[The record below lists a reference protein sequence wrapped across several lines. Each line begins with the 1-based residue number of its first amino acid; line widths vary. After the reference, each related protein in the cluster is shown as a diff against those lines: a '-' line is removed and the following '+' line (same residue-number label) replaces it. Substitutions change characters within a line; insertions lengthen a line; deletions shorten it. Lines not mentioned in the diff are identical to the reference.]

1 MSNVLLACGEKKI
14 ISEISNWFNADR
26 KENSETSLESLDNGF
41 DIFSVSKSSQ
51 LERSGESVIF
61 MQGWMRDHLTRAVIL
76 GQEGFKNWKTNCDN
90 RSEENQQSY
99 EGTYISAVFSNE
111 HISVKNDL
119 FCLFPVIYFVD
130 KNLFV
135 CSDSLYII
143 SEVRKFL
150 SLPCKPNKD
159 VQYSRSWTHGLAC
172 SIMGNETQIQDVYL
186 LSPGKEIFLNF
197 RKTKGTKVLFNT
209 NHTLKEKNLKDLF
222 GWKKDNYIDS
232 LREITT
238 DFVQSI
244 ISFSQIEKV
253 NLNFGL
259 SGGLD
264 SRLVLAVILG
274 DKNSL
279 TKTKITSNAHP
290 SRKRDLDIVDSLS
303 KNFNF
308 DYNNGEKIR
317 DHIKSHNLQLSKVE
331 DPFSLWILSSMGIFD
346 MMYLHDAYWKNP
358 YVIDIGGHG
367 AEIIKGT
374 FTDVRFSDLIYKYSY
389 MGAIK
394 SWLKTLPEIRK
405 SRKKVRKIKKEI
417 KSSLSSSGINIEE
430 PGSIQWHHMCFKSS
444 IQNGRFL
451 DRTLLASRPYMQKK
465 LFSFAVSP
473 INIHRFSD
481 KRGYSLLQDM
491 LIILNPELAIAEFE
505 NSKYDLPPKFV
516 EKRLSELGGVF
527 KHNIVET
534 YRIYG
539 GVDDLLNGPPDLF
552 LRKVHHRFP
561 MGENKLDSIN
571 QHLDIVWDKL
581 SERLKSIY
589 EDTYK
594 SAKQR
599 LVSEGAYAPSAGTP
613 AAKIISLTLLDE
625 L

>member
-14 ISEISNWFNADR
+14 ISKISKWFNEDR

-51 LERSGESVIF
+51 LERSGESVLF
-61 MQGWMRDHLTRAVIL
+61 MQGWMRDHLTKTIIL
-76 GQEGFKNWKTNCDN
+76 GQEGFKNWKKNCDN
-90 RSEENQQSY
+90 RSEENQQTY
-99 EGTYISAVFSNE
+99 EGTYISAACSNDY
-111 HISVKNDL
+111 ISIKNDL
-119 FCLFPVIYFVD
+119 FCLFPTIYFVE

-143 SEVRKFL
+143 SELRKFL

-159 VQYSRSWTHGLAC
+159 VLYSRSWTHGLAC
-172 SIMGNETQIQDVYL
+172 SVMGNETQIKDVYL

-197 RKTKGTKVLFNT
+197 RKTKDRKVLLST
-209 NHTLKEKNLKDLF
+209 NRTLKQKSLKDLF
-222 GWKKDNYIDS
+222 AWKKGNYNDS

-238 DFVQSI
+238 EFAQSI
-244 ISFSQIEKV
+244 ISFAQIEKV

-264 SRLVLAVILG
+264 SRLILAVILG
-274 DKNSL
+274 NNDSR
-279 TKTKITSNAHP
+279 TKTKITSNTHP
-290 SRKRDLDIVDSLS
+290 SRKRDIDIVDYLS
-303 KNFNF
+303 KKFNF

-317 DHIKSHNLQLSKVE
+317 NHIGKHNLTLSKVE

-389 MGAIK
+389 IGVLK
-394 SWLKTLPEIRK
+394 NRLKTLSKVRK
-405 SRKKVRKIKKEI
+405 SRKKVKKIKKEI
-417 KSSLSSSGINIEE
+417 GSSLLSSDINIEE
-430 PGSIQWHHMCFKSS
+430 PGSIQWHHMCYKSP

-481 KRGYSLLQDM
+481 KTGHSLLQDM
-491 LIILNPELAIAEFE
+491 LIILNPELALAEFE

-516 EKRLSELGGVF
+516 EDRLFELGGVF
-527 KHNIVET
+527 EHNNVET

-539 GVDDLLNGPPDLF
+539 SVDDLVNGPPDLF
-552 LRKVHHRFP
+552 LRKVHHCFP
-561 MGENKLDSIN
+561 VGEDKLDSIN

-581 SERLKSIY
+581 SERHKAIY
-589 EDTYK
+589 GDTYK

-599 LVSEGAYAPSAGTP
+599 LVSVGAYAPNAGAP

-625 L
+625 M

>member
-14 ISEISNWFNADR
+14 ISKISKWFNEDT

-51 LERSGESVIF
+51 LERSGESVLF
-61 MQGWMRDHLTRAVIL
+61 MQGWMRDHLTKTVIL
-76 GQEGFKNWKTNCDN
+76 GQEGFKNWKKNCDN
-90 RSEENQQSY
+90 RSEENQQTY
-99 EGTYISAVFSNE
+99 EGTYISAACSNDY
-111 HISVKNDL
+111 ISIKNDL
-119 FCLFPVIYFVD
+119 FCLFPTIFFVE

-143 SEVRKFL
+143 SELRKFL
-150 SLPCKPNKD
+150 SLPCKPNKE
-159 VQYSRSWTHGLAC
+159 VLYSRSWTHGLAC
-172 SIMGNETQIQDVYL
+172 SVMGNETQIKDVYL

-197 RKTKGTKVLFNT
+197 RKTKDRKVLLST
-209 NHTLKEKNLKDLF
+209 NHTLKQKSLKDLF
-222 GWKKDNYIDS
+222 AWKKGNYNDS

-238 DFVQSI
+238 EFAQSI
-244 ISFSQIEKV
+244 ISFAQIEKV

-264 SRLVLAVILG
+264 SRLILAVILG
-274 DKNSL
+274 NNDSR
-279 TKTKITSNAHP
+279 TKTKITSNTHP
-290 SRKRDLDIVDSLS
+290 SRKRDLDIVDHLS
-303 KNFNF
+303 KKFNF

-317 DHIKSHNLQLSKVE
+317 NHIGKHDLTLSKVE

-346 MMYLHDAYWKNP
+346 MMYLHDAYWENP

-374 FTDVRFSDLIYKYSY
+374 FTDVRFSDLIYKHSY
-389 MGAIK
+389 IGVLK
-394 SWLKTLPEIRK
+394 NRLKTLSKVRK
-405 SRKKVRKIKKEI
+405 SRKKVKKIKKEI
-417 KSSLSSSGINIEE
+417 GSSLLSSDINIEE
-430 PGSIQWHHMCFKSS
+430 PGSFQWHHMCYKSP

-481 KRGYSLLQDM
+481 KTGHSLLQDM
-491 LIILNPELAIAEFE
+491 LIILNPELALAEFE

-516 EKRLSELGGVF
+516 EDRLFELGGVF
-527 KHNIVET
+527 EHNNVET

-539 GVDDLLNGPPDLF
+539 SVDDLVNGPPDLF
-552 LRKVHHRFP
+552 LRKVHHCFP
-561 MGENKLDSIN
+561 VSEDKLDSIN

-581 SERLKSIY
+581 SERHKAIY

-599 LVSEGAYAPSAGTP
+599 LVSVGAYAPNAGAP

-625 L
+625 M

>member
-14 ISEISNWFNADR
+14 ISKISKWFNEDR

-51 LERSGESVIF
+51 LERSGESVLF
-61 MQGWMRDHLTRAVIL
+61 MQGWMRDHLTKTIIL
-76 GQEGFKNWKTNCDN
+76 GQEGFKNWKKNCDN
-90 RSEENQQSY
+90 RSEENQQTY
-99 EGTYISAVFSNE
+99 EGTYISAACSNDY
-111 HISVKNDL
+111 ISIKNDL
-119 FCLFPVIYFVD
+119 FCLFPTIYFVE

-143 SEVRKFL
+143 SELRKFL

-159 VQYSRSWTHGLAC
+159 VLYSRSWTHGLAC
-172 SIMGNETQIQDVYL
+172 SVMGNETQIKDVYL

-197 RKTKGTKVLFNT
+197 RKTKDRKVLLST
-209 NHTLKEKNLKDLF
+209 NRTLKQKSLKDLF
-222 GWKKDNYIDS
+222 AWKKGNYNDS

-238 DFVQSI
+238 EFAQSI
-244 ISFSQIEKV
+244 ISFAQIEKV

-264 SRLVLAVILG
+264 SRLILAVILG
-274 DKNSL
+274 NNDSR
-279 TKTKITSNAHP
+279 TKTKITSNTHP
-290 SRKRDLDIVDSLS
+290 SRKRDIDIVDYLS
-303 KNFNF
+303 KKFNF

-317 DHIKSHNLQLSKVE
+317 NHIGKHDLTLSKVE

-389 MGAIK
+389 IGVLK
-394 SWLKTLPEIRK
+394 NRLKTLSKVRK
-405 SRKKVRKIKKEI
+405 SRKKVKKIKKEI
-417 KSSLSSSGINIEE
+417 GSSLLSSDINIEE
-430 PGSIQWHHMCFKSS
+430 PGSIQWHHMCYKSP

-481 KRGYSLLQDM
+481 KTGHSLLQDM
-491 LIILNPELAIAEFE
+491 LIILNPELALAEFE

-516 EKRLSELGGVF
+516 EDRLFELGGVF
-527 KHNIVET
+527 EHNNVET

-539 GVDDLLNGPPDLF
+539 SVDDLVNGPPDLF
-552 LRKVHHRFP
+552 LRKVHHCFP
-561 MGENKLDSIN
+561 VGEDKLDSIN

-581 SERLKSIY
+581 SERHKAIY
-589 EDTYK
+589 GDTYK

-599 LVSEGAYAPSAGTP
+599 LVSVGAYAPNAGAP

-625 L
+625 M

>member
-14 ISEISNWFNADR
+14 ISKISKWFNEDR

-51 LERSGESVIF
+51 LERSGESVLF
-61 MQGWMRDHLTRAVIL
+61 MQGWMRDHLTKTIIL
-76 GQEGFKNWKTNCDN
+76 GQEGFKNWKKNCDN
-90 RSEENQQSY
+90 RSEENQQTY
-99 EGTYISAVFSNE
+99 EGTYISAACSNDY
-111 HISVKNDL
+111 ISIKNDL
-119 FCLFPVIYFVD
+119 FCLFPTIYFVE

-143 SEVRKFL
+143 SELRKFL

-159 VQYSRSWTHGLAC
+159 VLYSRSWTHGLAC
-172 SIMGNETQIQDVYL
+172 SVMGNETQIKDVHL

-197 RKTKGTKVLFNT
+197 RKTKDRKVLLST
-209 NHTLKEKNLKDLF
+209 NRTLKQKSLKDLF
-222 GWKKDNYIDS
+222 AWKKGNYNDS

-238 DFVQSI
+238 EFAQSI
-244 ISFSQIEKV
+244 ISFAQIEKV

-264 SRLVLAVILG
+264 SRLILAVILG
-274 DKNSL
+274 NNDSR
-279 TKTKITSNAHP
+279 TKTKITSNTHP
-290 SRKRDLDIVDSLS
+290 SRKRDIDIVDYLS
-303 KNFNF
+303 KKFNF

-317 DHIKSHNLQLSKVE
+317 NHIGKHNLTLSKVE

-389 MGAIK
+389 IGVLK
-394 SWLKTLPEIRK
+394 NRLKTLSKVRK
-405 SRKKVRKIKKEI
+405 SRKKVKKIKKEI
-417 KSSLSSSGINIEE
+417 GSSLLSSDINIEE
-430 PGSIQWHHMCFKSS
+430 PGSIQWHHMCYKSP

-481 KRGYSLLQDM
+481 KTGHSLLQDM
-491 LIILNPELAIAEFE
+491 LIILNPELALAEFE

-516 EKRLSELGGVF
+516 EDRLFELGGVF
-527 KHNIVET
+527 EHNNVET

-539 GVDDLLNGPPDLF
+539 SVDDLVNGPPDLF
-552 LRKVHHRFP
+552 LRKVHHCFP
-561 MGENKLDSIN
+561 VGEDKLDSIN

-581 SERLKSIY
+581 SERHKAIY
-589 EDTYK
+589 GDTYK

-599 LVSEGAYAPSAGTP
+599 LVSVGAYAPNAGAP

-625 L
+625 M

>member
-14 ISEISNWFNADR
+14 ISKISKWFNEDR

-51 LERSGESVIF
+51 LERSGESVLF
-61 MQGWMRDHLTRAVIL
+61 MQGWMRDHLTKTIIL
-76 GQEGFKNWKTNCDN
+76 GQEGFKNWKKNCDN
-90 RSEENQQSY
+90 RSEENQQTY
-99 EGTYISAVFSNE
+99 EGTYISAACSNDY
-111 HISVKNDL
+111 ISIKNDL
-119 FCLFPVIYFVD
+119 FCLFPTIYFVE

-143 SEVRKFL
+143 SELRKFL

-159 VQYSRSWTHGLAC
+159 VLYSRSWTHGLAC
-172 SIMGNETQIQDVYL
+172 SVMGNETQIKDVYL

-197 RKTKGTKVLFNT
+197 RKTKDRKVLLST
-209 NHTLKEKNLKDLF
+209 NRTLKQKSLKDLF
-222 GWKKDNYIDS
+222 AWKKGNYNDS

-238 DFVQSI
+238 EFAQSI
-244 ISFSQIEKV
+244 ISFAQIEKV

-264 SRLVLAVILG
+264 SRLILAVILG
-274 DKNSL
+274 NNDSR
-279 TKTKITSNAHP
+279 TKTKITSNTHP
-290 SRKRDLDIVDSLS
+290 SRKRDIDIVDYLS
-303 KNFNF
+303 KKFNF

-317 DHIKSHNLQLSKVE
+317 NHIGKHDLTLSKVE

-389 MGAIK
+389 IGVLK
-394 SWLKTLPEIRK
+394 NRLKTLSKVRK
-405 SRKKVRKIKKEI
+405 SRKKVKKIKKEI
-417 KSSLSSSGINIEE
+417 GSSLLSSDINIEE
-430 PGSIQWHHMCFKSS
+430 PGSIQWHHMCYKSP

-481 KRGYSLLQDM
+481 KTGHSLLQDM
-491 LIILNPELAIAEFE
+491 LIILNPELALAEFE

-516 EKRLSELGGVF
+516 EDRLFELGGVF
-527 KHNIVET
+527 EHNNVET

-539 GVDDLLNGPPDLF
+539 SVDDLVNGPPDLF
-552 LRKVHHRFP
+552 LRKVHHCFP
-561 MGENKLDSIN
+561 VGEDKLDSIN

-581 SERLKSIY
+581 SEKHKAIY
-589 EDTYK
+589 GDTYK

-599 LVSEGAYAPSAGTP
+599 LVSVGAYAPNAGAP

-625 L
+625 M

>member
-14 ISEISNWFNADR
+14 ISKISKWFNEDR

-51 LERSGESVIF
+51 LERSGESVLF
-61 MQGWMRDHLTRAVIL
+61 MQGWMRDHLTKTIIL
-76 GQEGFKNWKTNCDN
+76 GQEGFKNWKKNCDN
-90 RSEENQQSY
+90 RSEENQQTY
-99 EGTYISAVFSNE
+99 EGTYISAACSNDY
-111 HISVKNDL
+111 ISIKNDL
-119 FCLFPVIYFVD
+119 FCLFPTIYFVE

-143 SEVRKFL
+143 SELRKFL

-159 VQYSRSWTHGLAC
+159 VLYSRSWTHGLAC
-172 SIMGNETQIQDVYL
+172 SVMGNETQIKDVHL

-197 RKTKGTKVLFNT
+197 RKTKDRKVLLST
-209 NHTLKEKNLKDLF
+209 NRTLKQKSLKDLF
-222 GWKKDNYIDS
+222 AWKKGNYNDS

-238 DFVQSI
+238 EFAQSI
-244 ISFSQIEKV
+244 ISFAQIEKV

-264 SRLVLAVILG
+264 SRLILAVILG
-274 DKNSL
+274 NNDSR
-279 TKTKITSNAHP
+279 TKTKITSNTHP
-290 SRKRDLDIVDSLS
+290 SRKRDIDIVDYLS
-303 KNFNF
+303 KKFNF

-317 DHIKSHNLQLSKVE
+317 NHIGKHNLTLSKVE

-389 MGAIK
+389 IGVLK
-394 SWLKTLPEIRK
+394 NRLKTLSKVRK
-405 SRKKVRKIKKEI
+405 SRKKVKKIKKEI
-417 KSSLSSSGINIEE
+417 GSSLLSSDINIEE
-430 PGSIQWHHMCFKSS
+430 PGSIQWHHMCYKSP

-481 KRGYSLLQDM
+481 KTGHSLLQDM
-491 LIILNPELAIAEFE
+491 LIILNPELALAEFE

-516 EKRLSELGGVF
+516 EDRLFELGGVF
-527 KHNIVET
+527 EHNNVET

-539 GVDDLLNGPPDLF
+539 SVDDLVNGPPDLF
-552 LRKVHHRFP
+552 LRKVHHCFP
-561 MGENKLDSIN
+561 VGEDKLDSIN

-581 SERLKSIY
+581 SEKHKAIY
-589 EDTYK
+589 GDTYK

-599 LVSEGAYAPSAGTP
+599 LVSVGAYAPNAGAP

-625 L
+625 M